1 MANPFNVFRHRS
13 RTNFDLADEPKK
25 KKNRK
30 KANRTVK
37 KKKNGTRKERPV
49 GGARRKRTV
58 YEDTVNISR
67 DEYHT
72 AETEEKLNTAT
83 LSAIK
88 SKKKTKA
95 LLWIVLMSVI
105 ICSLIAVFTLACFNF
120 LFKVESIKLDG
131 VTIYNEEDVLAACGI
146 SVGDKMYSV
155 DKNDISHR
163 LIARF
168 PYFKE
173 VRIVREIPTG
183 IVIKVTEDSALYYT
197 SFCGEYCILS
207 ENMRVLEIVDDY
219 DTMHETH
226 PELRE
231 LILPR
236 VAEAIVGDKIVYF
249 SEKNGDYIAS
259 AMQGLLDSGAGD
271 KITCM
276 DLKSKFNIS
285 FIYDGRVTVE
295 IGDMDGLN
303 AKIQFA
309 MSMLSEFEGNA
320 KGSVCA
326 RDVDNG
332 YVILN

>member
-1 MANPFNVFRHRS
+1 MANTFNVFKHRS
-13 RTNFDLADEPKK
+13 RSNFDIADEPKK
-25 KKNRK
+25 KKQ
-30 KANRTVK
+30 KAKRTVK
-37 KKKNGTRKERPV
+37 KKKSGTGTARPV

-67 DEYHT
+67 NEYRT

-105 ICSLIAVFTLACFNF
+105 ICSLVAVFTLACFNF
-120 LFKVESIKLDG
+120 LFKVESIKFDG
-131 VTIYNEEDVLAACGI
+131 VTIYNEDDVLAVCGI
-146 SVGDKMYSV
+146 AVGDKMYSV
-155 DKNDISHR
+155 DKDDISHR
-163 LIARF
+163 LISRF

-207 ENMRVLEIVDDY
+207 ENMRVLDIVDDY
-219 DTMHETH
+219 DTMHEMH
-226 PELRE
+226 PGLLELK
-231 LILPR
+231 LPR
-236 VAEAIVGDKIVYF
+236 VAEAIVGEKIVYF
-249 SEKNGDYIAS
+249 AEKNDEYIA
-259 AMQGLLDSGAGD
+259 AVMQSLLDSQAGD
-271 KITCM
+271 RITSM

-285 FIYDGRVTVE
+285 FVYDGRVTVE
-295 IGDMDGLN
+295 IGDIDSISG
-303 AKIQFA
+303 KIRFA
-309 MSMLSEFEGNA
+309 LSMLAEFEDNA
-320 KGSVCA
+320 KGSICA